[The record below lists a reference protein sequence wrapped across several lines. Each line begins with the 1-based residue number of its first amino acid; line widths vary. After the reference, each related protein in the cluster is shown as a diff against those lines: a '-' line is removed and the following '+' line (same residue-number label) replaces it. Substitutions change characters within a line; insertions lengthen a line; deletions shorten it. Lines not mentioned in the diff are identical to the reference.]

1 MKVLDSPLWNI
12 LFYSEAELRE
22 KENRPPPEPASSVK
36 LDAVVQLVDDVSE
49 NMTYFKERV
58 CTIESLPNQ

>member
-1 MKVLDSPLWNI
+1 MKVLDGRLWNI

-58 CTIESLPNQ
+58 CTIESL